1 MSYPPDVPPPP
12 DRTPHA
18 RPGVVTAAA
27 ILLLVGGGLSLLIG
41 ILLLSGAGVGAGR
54 SVGGLFLLVGLITL
68 GVGALQV
75 YAGIKVLEL
84 RESGRVL
91 GIALAAVAGFLN
103 LLALGRAAGGSIIGL
118 AIDAFILYA
127 LITNAQYF
135 AP

>member
-1 MSYPPDVPPPP
+1 
-12 DRTPHA
+12 
-18 RPGVVTAAA
+18 VVTAAA